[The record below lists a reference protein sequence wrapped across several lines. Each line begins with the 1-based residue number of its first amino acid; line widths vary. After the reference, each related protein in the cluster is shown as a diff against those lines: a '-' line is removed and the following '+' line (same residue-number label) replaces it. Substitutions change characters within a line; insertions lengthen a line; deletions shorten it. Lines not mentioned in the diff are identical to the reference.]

1 MGEFRNNTASIG
13 TITKKPGFSRPIMR
27 LLAQKIFF
35 LLTFFLFDDESQIFV
50 EITLI

>member
-13 TITKKPGFSRPIMR
+13 TITKKPGYSQPIMR

-35 LLTFFLFDDESQIFV
+35 Y
-50 EITLI
+50 

>member
-13 TITKKPGFSRPIMR
+13 TITKKTGFRRPIMT

-35 LLTFFLFDDESQIFV
+35 LLTFFFCL
-50 EITLI
+50 LIKVKFSLK